1 MAASHMGK
9 DCLFSAISG
18 TITLNGEP
26 AAGAHVKRIAGKAHV
41 EGEFTDET
49 FTDSN
54 GYFSMPA
61 IWERNLLSRVF
72 PMEFVVPQ
80 EIVVSYKGEDYD
92 IWTSIKRSRE
102 ENSESLGKSL
112 VVQCEL
118 ASEERLFWVK
128 GTFFSVRCTWDVEE
142 DPMIDYSNPA
152 NVYDDPSEL
161 EK

>member
-1 MAASHMGK
+1 MAASHKGK

-80 EIVVSYKGEDYD
+80 EIVVSYEGEEYD

-102 ENSESLGKSL
+102 ENSESLGKPL

-118 ASEERLFWVK
+118 ASEERSFRVN
-128 GTFFSVRCTWDVEE
+128 GTFFSVRCIWDVEE
-142 DPMIDYSNPA
+142 DPKVDYSDLSNFFD
-152 NVYDDPSEL
+152 YSE
-161 EK
+161 E

>member
-1 MAASHMGK
+1 MAASHRGK

-41 EGEFTDET
+41 EGEYTDDT

-72 PMEFVVPQ
+72 PMEFAVAQGILVTYQ
-80 EIVVSYKGEDYD
+80 EQEYWVWVS
-92 IWTSIKRSRE
+92 TKRSRE

-118 ASEERLFWVK
+118 SSERRTFRVK
-128 GTFFSVRCTWDVEE
+128 GTPFNTLCIWDVEE
-142 DPMIDYSNPA
+142 DVRPDYSDPA

-161 EK
+161 

>member
-1 MAASHMGK
+1 MASSNKNGK

-26 AAGAHVKRIAGKAHV
+26 AVGAHVTRVAGKAHV

-49 FTDSN
+49 FTDEE

-80 EIVVSYKGEDYD
+80 EIVVEYKGVQYD
-92 IWTSIKRSRE
+92 IWSSVKRTRE
-102 ENSESLGKSL
+102 ENSESHGKPL
-112 VVQCEL
+112 IVQCEL
-118 ASEERLFWVK
+118 SDPERSFRSK
-128 GTFFSVRCTWDVEE
+128 GTFFSTRCTWDVEI
-142 DPMIDYSNPA
+142 DPPK
-152 NVYDDPSEL
+152 VYGPPGSAS
-161 EK
+161 

>member
-1 MAASHMGK
+1 MAASHKGK

-72 PMEFVVPQ
+72 PMEFAAAQGVLVTYQ
-80 EIVVSYKGEDYD
+80 EQEYW
-92 IWTSIKRSRE
+92 IWTSTKRSRE
-102 ENSESLGKSL
+102 ENSESLGKPL

-118 ASEERLFWVK
+118 NSEPRYFRVK
-128 GTFFSVRCTWDVEE
+128 GALFNTLCTWDVEE
-142 DPMIDYSNPA
+142 DPKVDYSNPA
-152 NVYDDPSEL
+152 NIFDTSAD
-161 EK
+161 